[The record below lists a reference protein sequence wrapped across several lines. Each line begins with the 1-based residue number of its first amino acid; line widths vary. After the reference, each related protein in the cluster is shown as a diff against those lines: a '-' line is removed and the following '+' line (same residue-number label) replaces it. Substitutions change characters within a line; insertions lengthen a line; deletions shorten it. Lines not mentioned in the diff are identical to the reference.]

1 MNARPGALF
10 VPEGSPPPRIQYVE
24 YDEEILEEG
33 EIESPEELRCYAE
46 TERPTWI
53 DIQGF
58 GDEARLREIGKIFA
72 STPSPWP
79 TPSTCP
85 AREVPALSRHLL
97 IIIHAPHESFDQNG
111 RLPQVCILLARDY
124 VVTFQ
129 EQRFGFF
136 DGVRDQLRNPKSLLR
151 RSGPAHLTYAFV
163 DALIDQYYPLI
174 AEITAELDEM
184 EEQIFER
191 ASPELVAR
199 LHRLQRR
206 TTQLLRVHRPQVDAI
221 HQLARY
227 DSTLIPEPVRIY
239 FGDVEDHA
247 RQILGS
253 LDAARDSATDAMSA
267 ILATLGHRQNEVMK
281 VLTLVGTIFIPLTF
295 VVGIYGM
302 NFDYMPELR
311 MRMGYPV
318 VMGAMLALALVMV
331 GWFRAKGWLGGSSD
345 GRARTARA
353 GRAAR
358 EMALA
363 ALARPRPNR
372 NSLG

>member
-1 MNARPGALF
+1 MSESALEARRVNARPGTLF
-10 VPEGSPPPRIQYVE
+10 VPAGSPDTQIRYVE
-24 YDEEILEEG
+24 YDEEIFEEG
-33 EIESPEELRCYAE
+33 EVESPEELRCYAE

-58 GDEARLREIGKIFA
+58 GDEACLRDVGKIFGIHSLA
-72 STPSPWP
+72 L
-79 TPSTCP
+79 
-85 AREVPALSRHLL
+85 ADAINVPQRAKCQIYPDHLL
-97 IIIHAPHESFDQNG
+97 VIIHAPHASFG
-111 RLPQVCILLARDY
+111 PSERLPQVCILLARDY

-129 EQRFGFF
+129 ERRFGFF
-136 DGVRDQLRNPKSLLR
+136 DDVRDRLRDPKGQLR
-151 RSGPAHLTYAFV
+151 RSGPAFLTYALV
-163 DALIDQYYPLI
+163 DALIDQYYPLMAEI
-174 AEITAELDEM
+174 AEELDAM
-184 EEQIFER
+184 EEEIFDH

-221 HQLARY
+221 HHLVRH
-227 DSTLIPEPVRIY
+227 DSALIPDAIRIY

-253 LDAARDSATDAMSA
+253 LEAARDSATDAMNA
-267 ILATLGHRQNEVMK
+267 ILAILGHRQNEVMK

-311 MRMGYPV
+311 SRLGYPV

-331 GWFRAKGWLGGSSD
+331 GWFRVRGWLGGAS
-345 GRARTARA
+345 GR
-353 GRAAR
+353 
-358 EMALA
+358 
-363 ALARPRPNR
+363 
-372 NSLG
+372 

>member
-10 VPEGSPPPRIQYVE
+10 VPEGSPPPQIRYVE

-58 GDEARLREIGKIFA
+58 GDEARLLEIGRIFDIHSLA
-72 STPSPWP
+72 L
-79 TPSTCP
+79 
-85 AREVPALSRHLL
+85 ADAVNVPQRAKTQRYPEHLL
-97 IIIHAPHESFDQNG
+97 IIIHAPHESFDPNE

-129 EQRFGFF
+129 EHRFGFF
-136 DGVRDQLRNPKSLLR
+136 DGVREQLRNPKSLLR
-151 RSGPAHLTYAFV
+151 RSGPAYLTYALV
-163 DALIDQYYPLI
+163 DALIDQYYPLM
-174 AEITAELDEM
+174 AEITEELDEM
-184 EEQIFER
+184 EEEIFDH

-221 HQLARY
+221 HQLVRY
-227 DSTLIPEPVRIY
+227 DSSLIPETTRIY

-253 LDAARDSATDAMSA
+253 LEAARDSATDAMGA

-311 MRMGYPV
+311 LRMGYPV
-318 VMGAMLALALVMV
+318 VMGSMLVLALVMV

-345 GRARTARA
+345 S
-353 GRAAR
+353 R
-358 EMALA
+358 EE
-363 ALARPRPNR
+363 R
-372 NSLG
+372 

>member
-1 MNARPGALF
+1 MSESALEALRVNTRPGALF
-10 VPEGSPPPRIQYVE
+10 APEGSPPPRIRFVE
-24 YDEEILEEG
+24 YDDEILEEG
-33 EIESPEELRCYAE
+33 EVESPEELRCYAE

-58 GDEARLREIGKIFA
+58 GDEACLRDVGRIFGIHSLA
-72 STPSPWP
+72 L
-79 TPSTCP
+79 
-85 AREVPALSRHLL
+85 ADAVNVPQRAKCQVYPEHVL
-97 IIIHAPHESFDQNG
+97 IIIHAPHASFDPTE

-129 EQRFGFF
+129 ERHFGFF
-136 DGVRDQLRNPKSLLR
+136 DDVRDRLRNPKGLLR
-151 RSGPAHLTYAFV
+151 RSGPAYLTYALI
-163 DALIDQYYPLI
+163 DALIDQYYPLM
-174 AEITAELDEM
+174 AELTEELDSM
-184 EEQIFER
+184 EEEIFDH

-221 HQLARY
+221 HQLVRY
-227 DSTLIPEPVRIY
+227 DSHLVPDAVRIY

-295 VVGIYGM
+295 VVGVYGM

-311 MRMGYPV
+311 VRIGYPV
-318 VMGAMLALALVMV
+318 VMGVMLVLALAMV
-331 GWFRAKGWLGGSSD
+331 GWFRARGWLGGTSD
-345 GRARTARA
+345 
-353 GRAAR
+353 
-358 EMALA
+358 
-363 ALARPRPNR
+363 
-372 NSLG
+372 

>member
-1 MNARPGALF
+1 VSEPDLQLLRVNARPGAIF
-10 VPEGSPPPRIQYVE
+10 VPLDSPPPLIRYVE
-24 YDEEILEEG
+24 YDEEVLEEG
-33 EIESPEELRCYAE
+33 EVESPEELRCYAE

-58 GDEARLREIGKIFA
+58 GDEACLRDIGKIFGIHSLA
-72 STPSPWP
+72 L
-79 TPSTCP
+79 
-85 AREVPALSRHLL
+85 ADAVNVPQRAKTQRYPEHLL
-97 IIIHAPHESFDQNG
+97 IIIHAPHASFDG
-111 RLPQVCILLARDY
+111 GDRLPQVCILLARDY

-129 EQRFGFF
+129 ERQFGFF
-136 DGVRDQLRNPKSLLR
+136 DEIRERLRSPTSQLR
-151 RSGPAHLTYAFV
+151 RSGPAYLTYAFV

-174 AEITAELDEM
+174 AEITDELDEM
-184 EEQIFER
+184 EEEIFDR

-221 HQLARY
+221 HQLVRY
-227 DSTLIPEPVRIY
+227 DSSLIPEATRIY

-247 RQILGS
+247 RQILGN

-311 MRMGYPV
+311 LRMGYPV

-331 GWFRAKGWLGGSSD
+331 AWFRAKGWLGGASDSRSDSRSD
-345 GRARTARA
+345 GREDR
-353 GRAAR
+353 
-358 EMALA
+358 
-363 ALARPRPNR
+363 
-372 NSLG
+372 